1 MCPDCG
7 KPVAECV
14 CGPLRA
20 LGRKLG
26 DAPAATA
33 APDQTRSSSG
43 KPSGDK
49 VRVSRDRGGR
59 GGKTVTVVTGL
70 TGSLQE
76 MEDFS
81 RTLRK
86 AMGSGGTLKDGR
98 IEVQGDHVDRVLEWL
113 NTQGIKAKRSGG

>member
-7 KPVAECV
+7 KPTTGCV

-26 DAPAATA
+26 ASAPVVASDAPT
-33 APDQTRSSSG
+33 PTSG
-43 KPSGDK
+43 KPTGDK
-49 VRVSRDRGGR
+49 VRVSRDRCGR

-70 TGSLQE
+70 TGSLDE
-76 MEDFS
+76 MESFS

-98 IEVQGDHVDRVLEWL
+98 IEVQGDHADRMLEWL
-113 NTQGIKAKRSGG
+113 NSQGIKAKRSGG